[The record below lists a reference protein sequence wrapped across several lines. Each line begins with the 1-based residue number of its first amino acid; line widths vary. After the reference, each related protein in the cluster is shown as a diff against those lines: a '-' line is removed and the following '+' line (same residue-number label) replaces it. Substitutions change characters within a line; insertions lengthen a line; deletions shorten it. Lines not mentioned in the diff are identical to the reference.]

1 MRHDLRDV
9 PVAAL
14 PNGVQV
20 APVSSATENDLFDAY
35 CRSFVDRPGFVEPEA
50 GEWLAEL
57 RDDDQWRRDLSLL
70 ARDEQDTPIGFVNVL
85 GNWLDQ
91 VGVVPTWRGR
101 RLGAFL
107 VAASLQALAA
117 EQAAGM
123 WLCVN
128 VNNPAENRYRRLGFT
143 SHGTRARYIR
153 PSTPSVATNTRI
165 AGG

>member
-1 MRHDLRDV
+1 M
-9 PVAAL
+9 
-14 PNGVQV
+14 
-20 APVSSATENDLFDAY
+20 SSATENDLFDAY

-107 VAASLQALAA
+107 VAAQP
-117 EQAAGM
+117 AG
-123 WLCVN
+123 
-128 VNNPAENRYRRLGFT
+128 
-143 SHGTRARYIR
+143 
-153 PSTPSVATNTRI
+153 
-165 AGG
+165 AGGRAAPRRCGSAST